1 MLLALV
7 AEASGHRD
15 LRPGGAIARAGEMA
29 VLDFLTHDDVK
40 TQFGG
45 RRRVAGR
52 ETVIEDQG
60 RVAAGSQKM
69 LFGRNLAEILV
80 ARRAD
85 ERQMA
90 MALDHARHQGH
101 AAAVDDLGAVAANL
115 PLTARD
121 RGDAVMFDQHLGRIA
136 LVVLAIPDLR
146 VHNQIGHRVHPPS
159 CGRAEAFY
167 AVI

>member
-1 MLLALV
+1 
-7 AEASGHRD
+7 
-15 LRPGGAIARAGEMA
+15 
-29 VLDFLTHDDVK
+29 
-40 TQFGG
+40 
-45 RRRVAGR
+45 
-52 ETVIEDQG
+52 
-60 RVAAGSQKM
+60 M

-101 AAAVDDLGAVAANL
+101 AAAVDDLDAVAANL

-146 VHNQIGHRVHPPS
+146 VHNQIGHRVHPPF
-159 CGRAEAFY
+159 CGRAETFY
-167 AVI
+167 AVMIGEWRALSPTLFGAVALQKPHRLAAPEA